1 MDSKRS
7 VSIMGDI
14 AAISM
19 GYSSLKEIES
29 IKENGTVEEKR
40 ILRLRA
46 KLQTSKFEMEKA
58 LTDLGFSSSLNLE
71 VNLKILAA
79 FGDLQEMDRLIQ
91 VEDAVTIL
99 TENLTQLKPKE
110 EWMVSAFCDNT
121 IQCVKNIMVE
131 YAMIESHDKV
141 KQ

>member
-1 MDSKRS
+1 MDSKRMLE
-7 VSIMGDI
+7 IMTDLSS
-14 AAISM
+14 ISM
-19 GYSSLKEIES
+19 GYGSFKEVEH
-29 IKENGTVEEKR
+29 IKENGTVEEKK

-46 KLQTSKFEMEKA
+46 KLAASKFEMEKA
-58 LTDLGFSSSLNLE
+58 ITDLGFSSTLNFE

-110 EWMVSAFCDNT
+110 EWMVLAFCDNT

-131 YAMIESHDKV
+131 YAMIEAHDKIR
-141 KQ
+141 Q